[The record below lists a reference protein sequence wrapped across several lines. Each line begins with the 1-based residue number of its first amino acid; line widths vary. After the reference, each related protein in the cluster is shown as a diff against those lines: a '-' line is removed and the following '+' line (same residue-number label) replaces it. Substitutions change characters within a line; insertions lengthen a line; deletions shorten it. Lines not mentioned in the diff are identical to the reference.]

1 MRSSNIEEIKINVFE
16 VIGGTA
22 AVATEDGNNLYLRIC
37 KALDKKIYVTLDFM
51 NIELVTSTF
60 LNTAIGQLYSS
71 YSSNILKEYLKVK
84 NMANEDLVL
93 LKKVV
98 ERAKDYFKD
107 PDSMKKTIKTVLDSE
122 K

>member
-16 VIGGTA
+16 VIGGRA
-22 AVATEDGNNLYLRIC
+22 AAATEDGNNLYLRIC

-51 NIELVTSTF
+51 NIELVTPTF

-93 LKKVV
+93 LKKVGV
-98 ERAKDYFKD
+98 TS
-107 PDSMKKTIKTVLDSE
+107 SMFMKSNVT
-122 K
+122 